1 MHVLWRAREAAMS
14 YILYPFAWLL
24 LALYDVFKNYGLA
37 LILFSLLIKLVLLYF
52 SMKSKKGTMKT
63 ARLQPK
69 MKELEK
75 RYAGNKAKYNEE
87 VQKLYKDNDVKM
99 MGGCVWSLIPFPIL
113 IGLYSVIRQPL
124 TYLMHLSKEQI
135 DTVSGVLTGLGYS
148 ATSGAYNEITMAQQI
163 FQSFD
168 AVKASVPQVIKLDFS
183 FLGLNL
189 AEIPQ
194 WKIWELPFSWG
205 VLGLFL
211 IPVISALLSFLST
224 KISMMGGSAPEQGN
238 MKSMMLMAPL
248 MSLWIG
254 FIMPAGLGI
263 YWIATSVFT
272 IIQDYF
278 LAKFFTKVLD
288 KEDAAR
294 IGKMQALE
302 EERERKRI
310 EYERLKA
317 ENATTRNVNTS
328 KKKVQK
334 VERVE
339 SEKKELEFE
348 KKKLPDKVTDKP
360 PVDEKRPYSR
370 GRAYNP
376 ERFASTADSIKEEAA
391 EKVKLSAEEAAEE
404 AARKDEEDF
413 EKFLATGEIS
423 GEEDSLKGE
432 DAGDEI
438 LSEGEDND
446 ATDKE

>member
-1 MHVLWRAREAAMS
+1 MS

-248 MSLWIG
+248 MSIWIG

-278 LAKFFTKVLD
+278 LAKYYTKILD

-294 IGKMQALE
+294 LGRQQALE
-302 EERERKRI
+302 EDRERKRI

-317 ENATTRNVNTS
+317 ENATTRNKNTS

-334 VERVE
+334 VERTE
-339 SEKKELEFE
+339 SEKKDLEFE
-348 KKKLPDKVTDKP
+348 KNKLLEKGIVP
-360 PVDEKRPYSR
+360 PVDEKRPFSR

-376 ERFASTADSIKEEAA
+376 ERFASTESVITEEELA
-391 EKVKLSAEEAAEE
+391 EKAKLSAEEAAEA

-413 EKFLATGEIS
+413 EKFLATGKVAD
-423 GEEDSLKGE
+423 EEDE
-432 DAGDEI
+432 N
-438 LSEGEDND
+438 SESDSTSD
-446 ATDKE
+446 ATLSDGEVSDAKDKE

>member
-1 MHVLWRAREAAMS
+1 MS

-24 LALYDVFKNYGLA
+24 LALYNVFKSYGMA
-37 LILFSLLIKLVLLYF
+37 LILFSLIIKLVLLYF
-52 SMKSKKGTMKT
+52 SMQSKKGTMKT

-75 RYAGNKAKYNEE
+75 RYAGNKTKYNEE
-87 VQKLYKDNDVKM
+87 LQKLYKDNDVKM

-124 TYLMHLSKEQI
+124 TYLMHLSKAQI
-135 DTVSGVLTGLGYS
+135 ETVSGVLTGLGYS

-163 FQSFD
+163 YKSFD
-168 AVKASVPQVIKLDFS
+168 AVKEAVPQVIRVDFS
-183 FLGLNL
+183 FLGLDL
-189 AEIPQ
+189 AAIPQ
-194 WKIWELPFSWG
+194 WKIWELPFTWA

-224 KISMMGGSAPEQGN
+224 KISMMGGAAPDQGN

-248 MSLWIG
+248 MSIWIG

-278 LAKFFTKVLD
+278 LAKYYNVILD
-288 KEDAAR
+288 KEDAVR

-302 EERERKRI
+302 EDRERKRL

-317 ENATTRNVNTS
+317 ENSTTRNVNTS

-334 VERVE
+334 VERLE
-339 SEKKELEFE
+339 SEKKELDFE
-348 KKKLPDKVTDKP
+348 KKTLVEKGNDK
-360 PVDEKRPYSR
+360 PVDEKRPFSR
-370 GRAYNP
+370 GRAFNP
-376 ERFASTADSIKEEAA
+376 ERYVSTEVPMTKEETAKKA
-391 EKVKLSAEEAAEE
+391 NLSAEEAEAE

-413 EKFLATGEIS
+413 EKFLATGKIA
-423 GEEDSLKGE
+423 EDNANVES
-432 DAGDEI
+432 DSAGDETM
-438 LSEGEDND
+438 SDGEDSN
-446 ATDKE
+446 AKDKE